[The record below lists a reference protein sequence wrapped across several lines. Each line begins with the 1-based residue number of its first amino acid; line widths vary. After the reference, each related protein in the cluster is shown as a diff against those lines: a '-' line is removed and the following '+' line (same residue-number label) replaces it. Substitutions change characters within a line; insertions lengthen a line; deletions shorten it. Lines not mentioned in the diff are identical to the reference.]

1 MVYNTCDIWGTMVN
15 DREDVYMSR
24 YVEMDVEYRV

>member
-15 DREDVYMSR
+15 GREDVYMSR
-24 YVEMDVEYRV
+24 YVEMDVEYRA